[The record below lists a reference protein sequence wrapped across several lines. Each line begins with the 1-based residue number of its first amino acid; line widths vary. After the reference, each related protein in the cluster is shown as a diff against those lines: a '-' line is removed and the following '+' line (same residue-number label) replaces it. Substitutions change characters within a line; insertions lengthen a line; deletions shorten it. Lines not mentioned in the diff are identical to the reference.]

1 MLYIHIL
8 VYYGYD
14 MNTEKQ
20 FLQEGIDVLTV
31 ASNNMPM
38 SEYQD
43 EVDDILNRMQNRME
57 SL

>member
-1 MLYIHIL
+1 
-8 VYYGYD
+8 

-43 EVDDILNRMQNRME
+43 EVDVILDRMISRME